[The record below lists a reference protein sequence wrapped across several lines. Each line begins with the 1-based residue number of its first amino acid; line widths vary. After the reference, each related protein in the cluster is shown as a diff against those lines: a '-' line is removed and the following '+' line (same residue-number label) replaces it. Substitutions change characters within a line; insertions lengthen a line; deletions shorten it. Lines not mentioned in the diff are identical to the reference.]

1 MRTRAHTHT
10 FQMALFMACRTR
22 SFLSVFSWFSS
33 RSPSSMVNLFVV
45 SLCLSSHTFCFS
57 SMATLSF
64 GLKVV
69 LSGVPFV
76 LCRPRSLLPL
86 LRSANNR
93 AYRSSAQQ
101 VIRKGSAL
109 FCSRYTTRS
118 SVCRRE
124 ANFRCITHTRRKKAA
139 ELPFGRSRTGEKQKH
154 KDSRS
159 DYTSPF
165 RCCWTPPREAESIA
179 GETLNA
185 SLLVL
190 PSCQSLTRSRT
201 VLPTILC
208 HHTPSRDVTSR
219 GPLERPAC
227 FYDLLPKST
236 YTSRHFYQISLKL
249 KEHIHTT
256 SIYTFC
262 VSSVTKISPLG
273 FFFYFFLCVSL
284 LPTIPHT
291 RD

>member
-1 MRTRAHTHT
+1 MRARAHTHISDGT
-10 FQMALFMACRTR
+10 IYGLPYTILFVGFR
-22 SFLSVFSWFSS
+22 WFSS

-57 SMATLSF
+57 PMATLSF
-64 GLKVV
+64 GLKGV

-86 LRSANNR
+86 LRIANNR

-124 ANFRCITHTRRKKAA
+124 ANFRCITHTQRKKAA

-159 DYTSPF
+159 DYTSP
-165 RCCWTPPREAESIA
+165 SDVA
-179 GETLNA
+179 G
-185 SLLVL
+185 LLRAR
-190 PSCQSLTRSRT
+190 QK
-201 VLPTILC
+201 
-208 HHTPSRDVTSR
+208 
-219 GPLERPAC
+219 A
-227 FYDLLPKST
+227 
-236 YTSRHFYQISLKL
+236 
-249 KEHIHTT
+249 
-256 SIYTFC
+256 
-262 VSSVTKISPLG
+262 
-273 FFFYFFLCVSL
+273 
-284 LPTIPHT
+284 
-291 RD
+291 